1 MIAAVTFDFWE
12 TLVHDTPENLER
24 GRALRLEALGAL
36 FARAGA
42 PQPAAALDDAY
53 ERSGTAMRERF
64 WARQRDASIGEQVR
78 LFLDCVGPG
87 LVERLGDAGLGEA
100 IEAYASPVLR
110 LPPRLNPGA
119 AQAVTALAA
128 RGVRLGI
135 VSNTGRT
142 PGVVLRRVLE
152 RYGLLRHFAAIS
164 YSDEVGF
171 RKPHAA
177 IFERTL
183 VKLGAAP
190 KESVHVGDDP
200 LDDVEGAR
208 SFGMRAAHY
217 AVGGRPAAEA
227 ADLVVTDLGD
237 LPARLG

>member
-1 MIAAVTFDFWE
+1 MAMRTTRRRRHV
-12 TLVHDTPENLER
+12 PSR
-24 GRALRLEALGAL
+24 SSPR
-36 FARAGA
+36 ARAGA
-42 PQPAAALDDAY
+42 PQPAPALDDAY

-87 LVERLGDAGLGEA
+87 LVERLGDAGLAEA

-183 VKLGAAP
+183 VMLGAAP
-190 KESVHVGDDP
+190 KESFHVGDNP

-217 AVGGRPAAEA
+217 AAGGRPAAAA
-227 ADLVVTDLGD
+227 ADLIVADLAE
-237 LPARLG
+237 LPSHLDAVFRK